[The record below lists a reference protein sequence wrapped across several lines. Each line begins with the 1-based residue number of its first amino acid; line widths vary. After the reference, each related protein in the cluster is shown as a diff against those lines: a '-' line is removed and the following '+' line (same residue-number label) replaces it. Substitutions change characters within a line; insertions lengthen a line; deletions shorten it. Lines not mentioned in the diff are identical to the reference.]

1 MNLNKTGAR
10 RGGHKRRI
18 NTEDNAK
25 VVAAFWETLFIQ
37 LLAALAILHYRTILK
52 NRMTCTMDDLMK
64 RMKGTRQ
71 GITNLVTQ
79 ALESHHVDDVVEGQL
94 EAHVHHVVGVGH

>member
-1 MNLNKTGAR
+1 
-10 RGGHKRRI
+10 
-18 NTEDNAK
+18 
-25 VVAAFWETLFIQ
+25 
-37 LLAALAILHYRTILK
+37 
-52 NRMTCTMDDLMK
+52 MDDLMK
-64 RMKGTRQ
+64 SMKGTRQ